1 MKNNIKD
8 KTFLFLGSSVTYGSS
23 ANGRSMADMLGE
35 YYGCNII
42 KSAVSG
48 TTLADTDGESYV
60 SRLNALVKD
69 RAHEKLDA
77 FICQLSTNDAAHPD
91 TLGAISDVNILD
103 TTKFDTKTCFGAIE
117 YIINVARKVWDCP
130 IIFYTNSYFDSPV
143 YEEMVRGI
151 HAIANMYGIEVLDLY
166 GDKRFNEISAEQ
178 KATFMTDDI
187 HPTEK
192 GYREWWLPEFYRVLN
207 EL

>member
-48 TTLADTDGESYV
+48 TTLADTDVESYV

-77 FICQLSTNDAAHPD
+77 FVCQLSTNDAAHPD
-91 TLGAISDVNILD
+91 TLGAISDGNIID
-103 TTKFDTKTCFGAIE
+103 TTKFDTKTCFGVIE